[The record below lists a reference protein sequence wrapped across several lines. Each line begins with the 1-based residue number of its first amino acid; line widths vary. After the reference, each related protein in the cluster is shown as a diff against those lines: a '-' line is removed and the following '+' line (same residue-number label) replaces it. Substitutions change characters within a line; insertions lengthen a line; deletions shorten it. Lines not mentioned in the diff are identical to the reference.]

1 MSKFLE
7 KVADFLTHDG
17 SPRYHLHE
25 IRIEF
30 IDSKPEMLG
39 HIERCKKSRGVVG
52 IYSSALGRGM
62 FLSTVEAVY
71 KLGADTLVELK
82 PYDFKKGLQ
91 SATTVSMKDIS
102 CICPFNQIL
111 S

>member
-17 SPRYHLHE
+17 NPRYHLHE

-30 IDSKPEMLG
+30 IDSKTEMLG
-39 HIERCKKSRGVVG
+39 HIERCKKSRGVIG
-52 IYSSALGRGM
+52 IYSSALGDGM
-62 FLSTVEAVY
+62 FLSAVEAVY

-91 SATTVSMKDIS
+91 GATTVSMKDIS